1 MNKPTSEED
10 GRKDQSLDY
19 IRAHYFD
26 KGWGELSTMHEQ
38 WLKEIR
44 NRFSVSKLGTLKN
57 NILNSVIKDEA
68 DNTIR
73 AAYADLD
80 RIDDDDS

>member
-1 MNKPTSEED
+1 
-10 GRKDQSLDY
+10 
-19 IRAHYFD
+19 
-26 KGWGELSTMHEQ
+26 MHEQ